1 MLARYWDSEERQAL
15 AKDKED
21 AQNGV
26 IHELPPLPPEWA
38 AKYEEIYSSKPPE
51 GVEAVPLKEEEAEP
65 ELDVNLDELK
75 QDVHSM
81 MGEEIKPVMDIP
93 SGILNLKR
101 PLSQMMMN
109 EEIMIKDEDDGAGE
123 SQEVT
128 SLKVCLQTS
137 LACTGIFVLEC
148 KSFSK
153 NTFEMNQFLI
163 TEFLSSY
170 YQ

>member
-26 IHELPPLPPEWA
+26 IQELPPLPPEWA

-51 GVEAVPLKEEEAEP
+51 GVEAVPMKEEEEVEP

-81 MGEEIKPVMDIP
+81 MAEEIKPVMDIP

-101 PLSQMMMN
+101 PLSQMMMMN
-109 EEIMIKDEDDGAGE
+109 EDVMTKDEDDEGGE
-123 SQEVT
+123 SQVRI
-128 SLKVCLQTS
+128 LK
-137 LACTGIFVLEC
+137 F
-148 KSFSK
+148 
-153 NTFEMNQFLI
+153 
-163 TEFLSSY
+163 FLSKKEDSERFIP
-170 YQ
+170 

>member
-26 IHELPPLPPEWA
+26 IQELPPLPPEWA

-51 GVEAVPLKEEEAEP
+51 GVEAVPMKEEEEVEP

-81 MGEEIKPVMDIP
+81 MAEEIKPVMDIP

-101 PLSQMMMN
+101 PLSQMMMMN
-109 EEIMIKDEDDGAGE
+109 EDVMTKDEDDGGGD
-123 SQEVT
+123 SQVIIFI
-128 SLKVCLQTS
+128 VCCQIGRFR
-137 LACTGIFVLEC
+137 AR
-148 KSFSK
+148 
-153 NTFEMNQFLI
+153 
-163 TEFLSSY
+163 
-170 YQ
+170 